1 MRFATTML
9 DFSRRKGGAER
20 YLVDLCT
27 QLVKEG
33 DEVHVYTENWDE
45 ELQGI
50 HFHRIR
56 SVPFPKSLRL
66 LVFALQTSRKMK
78 QGRYDTT
85 LSVGNTMDTDVLQP
99 HGGVHWAWFWRSL
112 RAYENPF
119 FWTVKFLGRVLS
131 LKQWMSGWIE
141 DVSYRW
147 RKDSGIIAI
156 SDMVKH
162 DMMRWYHIPEGRIEV
177 IYNGVDLERFHPRNS
192 CYREE
197 IRNKHGLGREFV
209 FLFVSNNFRMK
220 GLGILMEV
228 LADLK
233 KEGAPPMKLLILG
246 RDRRASYV
254 RLAKRLGISEEI
266 VFAGST
272 GTIEKY
278 YGSADLLVHPSF
290 YDACS
295 LTVFEALASGLP
307 VVTASSNG
315 ASGIITQGKEGFV
328 LPDPRDRQTLK
339 QQLSSFFDPERREKA
354 ATSARRLAEQYSLDR
369 NFRAMKNIFQKHASR
384 GEVQR

>member
-1 MRFATTML
+1 MRFATAIL

-20 YLVDLCT
+20 YLVDLCA
-27 QLVKEG
+27 QMAKEG

-56 SVPFPKSLRL
+56 PFPFPKSLRL
-66 LVFALQTSRKMK
+66 LSFALQATKKME
-78 QGRYDTT
+78 QGGYDTT
-85 LSVGNTMDTDVLQP
+85 LTVGNAMDADVLQP

-112 RAYENPF
+112 RAYENPL
-119 FWTVKFLGRVLS
+119 FWMVKLLGRVLS

-141 DVSYRW
+141 DASYRG
-147 RKDSGIIAI
+147 RNDSGIIAI

-162 DMMRWYHIPEGRIEV
+162 DMIQWYRIPGDRIDV
-177 IYNGVDLERFHPRNS
+177 IYNGVDLERFHPRNGQ
-192 CYREE
+192 YREE
-197 IRNKHGLGREFV
+197 IRRKHGLGEEV
-209 FLFVSNNFRMK
+209 VLLFVSNNFRMK
-220 GLGILMEV
+220 GLRILMEV

-233 KEGAPPMKLLILG
+233 KEGAPSMRLLILG

-272 GTIEKY
+272 GEIEKY
-278 YGSADLLVHPSF
+278 YGMADLLVHPSF

-295 LTVFEALASGLP
+295 LTVLEALASGLP
-307 VVTASSNG
+307 VVTTSSNG
-315 ASGIITQGKEGFV
+315 ASGIMTQGREGFV
-328 LPDPRDRQTLK
+328 LSDPRDRQTLK
-339 QQLSSFFDPERREKA
+339 QQISSFFVPEMREKA
-354 ATSARRLAEQYSLDR
+354 ALFARRLAEQYSLDR
-369 NFRAMKNIFQKHASR
+369 NFRAMKNIFQKQASR
-384 GEVQR
+384 REVQH